1 MPELPEVETIRL
13 QLKPKIVGKIIKDI
27 EILEKKQFIGR
38 REEVVGKKIVDIIRY
53 GKVLVFELV
62 NSVTRKPTNIKY
74 LNIHLKLTGQIL
86 YSENLKNP
94 VFKEIIPFTKT
105 NKMPAKTTRI
115 ILTFS
120 DCSGLFFNDMRK
132 FGWFKVT
139 EKPEK
144 PGGIDVLSKEFTV
157 EKLIELISGNSQ
169 PIKILLMDQEKIT
182 GIGNIYANEALFLA
196 KIHPLRKSKSLSKL
210 ETAKLYQ
217 MIKKVIEQG
226 LRYRGSSGADEAFV
240 QINGTKGEY
249 QRHFLVYQREKKPC
263 PVCQTPIKRIKQGGR
278 SSFFCPKCQK

>member
-13 QLKPKIVGKIIKDI
+13 QLKPKIIGKIIKDV
-27 EILEKKQFIGR
+27 EILEKKQFIGKKEDVIGR
-38 REEVVGKKIVDIIRY
+38 KIVDIQRY
-53 GKVLVFELV
+53 GKVLAFKLYKLDKFY
-62 NSVTRKPTNIKY
+62 NY

-120 DCSGLFFNDMRK
+120 DGSGLFFNDMRK

-144 PGGIDVLSKEFTV
+144 PGGIDVLSKEFTG
-157 EKLIELISGNSQ
+157 EKLIQLISGNSQ